1 MSPSELDALKEA
13 LAAGKVVAVPT
24 DTVYGLA
31 VDPRLPDAVD
41 RVFALKQRPEQF
53 QLPVLIADPDGALD
67 LAEATAAAQRL
78 ILRYWPGPLTL
89 VLPRRSA
96 VELDL
101 GGDRAT
107 IGLRCPAHS
116 LLRELLRSTGP
127 LAVTSANR
135 HGEAPLRTADEVREH
150 FGSGVTAVLDGGRCD
165 GRPSTVVSLTGTDAR
180 CLREGALSFAEIA
193 AVAAG
198 SEASGR
204 PGTGEARGCDDVTQ

>member
-53 QLPVLIADPDGALD
+53 QLPVLIADPDGVVD
-67 LAEATAAAQRL
+67 LAEATTAAQRL

-89 VLPRRSA
+89 VLPRRSS

-101 GGDRAT
+101 GGDHAT

-150 FGSGVTAVLDGGRCD
+150 FGSGVTGVLDGGRCD

-193 AVAAG
+193 AAAAG
-198 SEASGR
+198 SEASGG